1 MCRAVT
7 SPSRTF
13 RGTMMHSRVGLS
25 GSLRFTTNRP
35 SRAIVATFRYRLT
48 SFVLVTFFDGRV
60 PCMRCECVLRKSW
73 QSA

>member
-25 GSLRFTTNRP
+25 GSLRLRP
-35 SRAIVATFRYRLT
+35 IDRHGRLLRLT
-48 SFVLVTFFDGRV
+48 SFALVTFFDGRV